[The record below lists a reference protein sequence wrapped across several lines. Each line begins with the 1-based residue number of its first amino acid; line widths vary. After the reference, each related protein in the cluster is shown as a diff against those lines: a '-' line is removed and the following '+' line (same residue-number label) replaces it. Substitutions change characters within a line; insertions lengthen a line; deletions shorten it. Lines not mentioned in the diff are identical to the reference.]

1 MNCIPAGFVLF
12 LSGIMIK
19 MIEKTKEK
27 GYNKNNPT
35 NEISIKTK
43 EKNYENNF
51 LGR

>member
-1 MNCIPAGFVLF
+1 MNCVPAGFVLF

-27 GYNKNNPT
+27 RYNKNNPT
-35 NEISIKTK
+35 NEISIKK
-43 EKNYENNF
+43 GEKHENNF